1 MLTRIVKFALVLA
14 FLISPPIAVAN
25 PMSGGKWWHNPE
37 VNKHLSLSDE
47 EKSKLDKLFLQSR
60 RKLIDLKRD
69 VERERLEFEY
79 LMEMEPLDEPA
90 VMKQFD
96 KMERARNALSMEQFR
111 FLLQVRKTVGFER
124 FQKLKVM
131 HKEFRRKQMA
141 WDREHM
147 PPPRRPGPEK

>member
-1 MLTRIVKFALVLA
+1 MLTRIVKLTLVLA
-14 FLISPPIAVAN
+14 FLISPAIAMAKHM
-25 PMSGGKWWHNPE
+25 PGGKWWRNPE
-37 VNKHLSLSDE
+37 VNKRITLGDE
-47 EKSKLDKLFLQSR
+47 EKSKLDELFFQSR

-79 LMEMEPLDEPA
+79 LMEREALDESA

-96 KMERARNALSMEQFR
+96 KLEGARNALSTERFR

-131 HKEFRRKQMA
+131 HREFRRNKIGR
-141 WDREHM
+141 DRERR
-147 PPPRRPGPEK
+147 PRQGRPGPGK